1 MDGEVAEEAAPLS
14 VRAFGLESHQL
25 IRARS
30 IRHHREILNESRVVA
45 EIDTDRPNRGVV
57 ANSSA
62 RSDCA
67 GAVRK
72 ISDCFYVTQGDE
84 RRVANDRAIDED
96 RAIEPVR

>member
-45 EIDTDRPNRGVV
+45 AIDTDRANRGVV
-57 ANSSA
+57 TNSSA
-62 RSDCA
+62 RSACG
-67 GAVRK
+67 GAVRT
-72 ISDCFYVTQGDE
+72 ISECYFVPQGHE
-84 RRVANDRAIDED
+84 RRVANDRAIDAD
-96 RAIEPVR
+96 RVIG